1 MNAYQDDYIQY
12 RLTRAREALRAAKLL
27 ADAKEYNSCVN
38 RLYYA
43 VFYAINAL
51 LLKHE
56 YTSSKHTGVRALFMQ
71 HFVKT
76 RIIPEQYGELFN
88 YLFDYRQE
96 SDYRDL
102 FVPDPD
108 KILPLLSQAEELLDF
123 ITDKLA
129 E

>member
-51 LLKHE
+51 LLNMN
-56 YTSSKHTGVRALFMQ
+56 TRPPSIPASVRCLC
-71 HFVKT
+71 
-76 RIIPEQYGELFN
+76 
-88 YLFDYRQE
+88 
-96 SDYRDL
+96 S
-102 FVPDPD
+102 
-108 KILPLLSQAEELLDF
+108 IL
-123 ITDKLA
+123 
-129 E
+129 

>member
-96 SDYRDL
+96 SDYRL
-102 FVPDPD
+102 VR
-108 KILPLLSQAEELLDF
+108 SRS
-123 ITDKLA
+123 
-129 E
+129 